1 MKKVSEDIPGCTG
14 LAAGQVV
21 RLTTTAL
28 PPDPCDA
35 MLSFA
40 NAQGFP
46 VGPSLTATPHE
57 ITLRC

>member
-1 MKKVSEDIPGCTG
+1 MKRVSEDVPGYTG

-21 RLTTTAL
+21 RLTAAAL

-35 MLSFA
+35 MLNFA

-46 VGPSLTATPHE
+46 VGPSLTVKRS
-57 ITLRC
+57 LG